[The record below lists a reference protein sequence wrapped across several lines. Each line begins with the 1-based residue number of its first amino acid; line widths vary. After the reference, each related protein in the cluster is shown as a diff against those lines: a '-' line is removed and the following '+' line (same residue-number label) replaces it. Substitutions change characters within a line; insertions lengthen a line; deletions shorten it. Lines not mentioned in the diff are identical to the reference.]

1 VKEGRQPLPKALEGQ
16 REAGF
21 TLVELMMVVLIIA
34 VLVAIAIATFP
45 ATRDRAQDRDA
56 QADLRNALSAEKAH
70 FADEQAYT
78 QVRAELAAIEPSLTF
93 DATADQAPTVGSV
106 AYAASGATVTLATMS
121 ATGTCF
127 YVRDTAT
134 SGTTYMKNTDC
145 DQPSAPTGAFTATG
159 WQ

>member
-1 VKEGRQPLPKALEGQ
+1 MEQGQ

-21 TLVELMMVVLIIA
+21 TLVELMIVVLIIA
-34 VLVAIAIATFP
+34 ILTTIAMATFP

-56 QADLRNALSAEKAH
+56 QAGLRNALSAEKTY

-93 DATADQAPTVGSV
+93 DAAADQAPTAGSI
-106 AYAASGATVTLATMS
+106 AYAASGATVTLATRS

-134 SGTTYMKNTDC
+134 SGTTYLKNTDC

>member
-1 VKEGRQPLPKALEGQ
+1 MPKALGVR
-16 REAGF
+16 REEGF

-34 VLVAIAIATFP
+34 ILVALALATFP
-45 ATRDRAQDRDA
+45 ATRDRARDRAA

-78 QVRAELAAIEPSLTF
+78 QVVAELAAIEPSLAF
-93 DATADQAPTVGSV
+93 DAAADQAPTAGSV
-106 AYAASGATVTLATMS
+106 AYAASGATVTLATKS

-134 SGTTYMKNTDC
+134 SGTSYMKNTDC

>member
-1 VKEGRQPLPKALEGQ
+1 MEER

-21 TLVELMMVVLIIA
+21 TLVELMIVVLI
-34 VLVAIAIATFP
+34 VAILIAIAMVTFP

-70 FADEQAYT
+70 FADREAYT
-78 QVRAELAAIEPSLTF
+78 QVRAELAAIEPALVF
-93 DATADQAPTVGSV
+93 DAAADQPPTVGSV
-106 AYAASGATVTLATMS
+106 AYAASGSTVTLATRS

-127 YVRDTAT
+127 YLRDSSTG
-134 SGTTYMKNTDC
+134 GTTYLKNTDC
-145 DQPSAPTGAFTATG
+145 DQPSAPTGAFTPTG